1 MHELEV
7 TVDSQR
13 DIILTKE
20 KIAQVKLLE
29 LADSKDKELE
39 ALHNKLLASE
49 RTVSVLQDELER
61 KNQHIVALQNS
72 HSKLKRLLNFK
83 DDLKDLLRTIEEAED
98 NLMAEEG
105 DTDGLLSSY
114 KFSKDAATNSTNG
127 TLGKKSKKKRAV
139 KSEAKFVPSDIE
151 SQNTVIG
158 KEFYL

>member
-13 DIILTKE
+13 DIIVTKE
-20 KIAQVKLLE
+20 KIAQVKMLE
-29 LADSKDKELE
+29 LADTKDKEIGV
-39 ALHNKLLASE
+39 LHNKLLASE

-61 KNQHIVALQNS
+61 KNQHIIALQNS

-98 NLMAEEG
+98 NLLPEEG
-105 DTDGLLSSY
+105 DTDGLMSSY
-114 KFSKDAATNSTNG
+114 KVSKDATTNSTS
-127 TLGKKSKKKRAV
+127 TQGKKSKKKRAV

-151 SQNTVIG
+151 SQNTA
-158 KEFYL
+158 